1 MKKFLVLLLALM
13 MVLTSFTACGNSD
26 DAEVGGDDVQQE
38 QEQQP
43 VDGEN
48 EGEAEGEGE
57 AEQQPADE
65 EENKEEDK
73 TEEPADKEEEKKPE
87 SDKKEENKKEEDKK
101 PADKKE
107 DDKKEESKPAANYGN
122 AVELLTNVWAT
133 YGEAELFPAGY
144 IDEAGNMVDG
154 PAKIGTADG
163 ETLDAL
169 LGVPADK
176 AGSIDN
182 ASIMMHM
189 MNANTFTGGAY
200 KTSDAKGLSDS
211 IQANL
216 ANRQWMCGFPDI
228 LVTIQVEDYLISAFG
243 NAELIETFKNKVT
256 ATYGN
261 AKVLCEEPLAF

>member
-13 MVLTSFTACGNSD
+13 MVFTCFTACGTNED
-26 DAEVGGDDVQQE
+26 TEVGGDDVQQG

-43 VDGEN
+43 ADEET
-48 EGEAEGEGE
+48 EGETEGDAVTEGETE
-57 AEQQPADE
+57 EEQQPADE

-73 TEEPADKEEEKKPE
+73 KPE
-87 SDKKEENKKEEDKK
+87 SDKKEEGKKEEDKK

-107 DDKKEESKPAANYGN
+107 EDKAPAANYAD
-122 AVELLTNVWAT
+122 AVELLKNVWAT
-133 YGEAELFPAGY
+133 YGEAEMFPAGY
-144 IDEAGNMVDG
+144 MDEAGNMVDG
-154 PAKIGTADG
+154 PAAIGTADA
-163 ETLDAL
+163 EALDAL

-189 MNANTFTGGAY
+189 MNANTFTGGAF
-200 KTSDAKGLSDS
+200 KTSDAKALSDS

-256 ATYGN
+256 AVYAG
-261 AKVLCEEPLAF
+261 AKVLCEEPLTF

>member
-13 MVLTSFTACGNSD
+13 MVFTCFTACGTNED
-26 DAEVGGDDVQQE
+26 TEVGGDDVQQG

-43 VDGEN
+43 ADEET
-48 EGEAEGEGE
+48 EGETEGDAVTEGETE
-57 AEQQPADE
+57 EEQQPADE
-65 EENKEEDK
+65 EEN
-73 TEEPADKEEEKKPE
+73 KEEEKKPE
-87 SDKKEENKKEEDKK
+87 SDKKEEGKKEEGKK

-107 DDKKEESKPAANYGN
+107 EDKAPAAKYAD
-122 AVELLTNVWAT
+122 AVELLKNVWAT
-133 YGEAELFPAGY
+133 YAESEMFPAGY
-144 IDEAGNMVDG
+144 MDEAGNMVDG
-154 PAKIGTADG
+154 PAAIGTADA
-163 ETLDAL
+163 EALDAL

-189 MNANTFTGGAY
+189 MNANTFTGGAF
-200 KTSDAKGLSDS
+200 KTSDAKALSDS

-256 ATYGN
+256 AVYAG
-261 AKVLCEEPLAF
+261 AKVLCEEPLTF

>member
-13 MVLTSFTACGNSD
+13 MVFTCFTACGTNED
-26 DAEVGGDDVQQE
+26 TEVGGDDVQQG

-43 VDGEN
+43 ADDET
-48 EGEAEGEGE
+48 EGETEGDAVTEGKTE
-57 AEQQPADE
+57 EEQQPADE

-73 TEEPADKEEEKKPE
+73 KPE
-87 SDKKEENKKEEDKK
+87 SDKKEEGKKEEDKK

-107 DDKKEESKPAANYGN
+107 EDKAPAAKYSD
-122 AVELLTNVWAT
+122 AVELLKNVWAT
-133 YGEAELFPAGY
+133 YGEAEMFPAGY
-144 IDEAGNMVDG
+144 MDEAGNMVDG
-154 PAKIGTADG
+154 PAAIGTADA
-163 ETLDAL
+163 EALDAL

-189 MNANTFTGGAY
+189 MNANTFTGGAF
-200 KTSDAKGLSDS
+200 KTSDAKALSDS

-256 ATYGN
+256 AVYAG
-261 AKVLCEEPLAF
+261 AKVLCEEPLTF

>member
-13 MVLTSFTACGNSD
+13 MVFTCFTACGTNED
-26 DAEVGGDDVQQE
+26 TEVGGDDVQQG

-43 VDGEN
+43 ADEET
-48 EGEAEGEGE
+48 EGETEGDAVTEGETE
-57 AEQQPADE
+57 EEQQPADE
-65 EENKEEDK
+65 EEN
-73 TEEPADKEEEKKPE
+73 KEEEKKPE
-87 SDKKEENKKEEDKK
+87 SDKKEEGKKEEDKK

-107 DDKKEESKPAANYGN
+107 EDKAPAAKYAD
-122 AVELLTNVWAT
+122 AVELLKNVWAT
-133 YGEAELFPAGY
+133 YAESEMFPAGY
-144 IDEAGNMVDG
+144 MDEAGNMVDG
-154 PAKIGTADG
+154 PAAIGTADA
-163 ETLDAL
+163 EALDAL

-189 MNANTFTGGAY
+189 MNANTFTGGAF
-200 KTSDAKGLSDS
+200 KTSDAKALSDS

-256 ATYGN
+256 AVYAG
-261 AKVLCEEPLAF
+261 AKVLCEEPLTF

>member
-13 MVLTSFTACGNSD
+13 MVFTCFTACGTNED
-26 DAEVGGDDVQQE
+26 TEVGGDDVQQG

-43 VDGEN
+43 ADEET
-48 EGEAEGEGE
+48 EGETEGDAVTEGETE
-57 AEQQPADE
+57 EEQQPADE

-73 TEEPADKEEEKKPE
+73 KPE
-87 SDKKEENKKEEDKK
+87 SDKKEEGKKEEDKK

-107 DDKKEESKPAANYGN
+107 EDKAPAAKYSD
-122 AVELLTNVWAT
+122 AVELLKNVWAT
-133 YGEAELFPAGY
+133 YAESEMFPAGY

-154 PAKIGTADG
+154 PAAIGTADA
-163 ETLDAL
+163 EALDAL

-189 MNANTFTGGAY
+189 MNANTFTGGAF
-200 KTSDAKGLSDS
+200 KTSDAKALSDS

-256 ATYGN
+256 AVYAG
-261 AKVLCEEPLAF
+261 AKVLCEEPLTF

>member
-13 MVLTSFTACGNSD
+13 MVFTCFTACGTNED
-26 DAEVGGDDVQQE
+26 TEVGGDDVQQG

-43 VDGEN
+43 ADEET
-48 EGEAEGEGE
+48 EGETEGDAVTEGETE
-57 AEQQPADE
+57 EEQQPADE

-73 TEEPADKEEEKKPE
+73 KPE
-87 SDKKEENKKEEDKK
+87 SDKKEEGKKEEDKK

-107 DDKKEESKPAANYGN
+107 EDKAPAANYAD
-122 AVELLTNVWAT
+122 AVELLKNVWAT
-133 YGEAELFPAGY
+133 YAESEMFPAGY

-154 PAKIGTADG
+154 PAAIGTADA
-163 ETLDAL
+163 EALDAL

-189 MNANTFTGGAY
+189 MNANTFTGGAF
-200 KTSDAKGLSDS
+200 KTSDAKALSDS

-256 ATYGN
+256 AVYAG
-261 AKVLCEEPLAF
+261 AKVLCEEPLTF

>member
-13 MVLTSFTACGNSD
+13 MVFTCFTACGTNED
-26 DAEVGGDDVQQE
+26 TEVGGDDVQQG

-43 VDGEN
+43 AD
-48 EGEAEGEGE
+48 GEAEGEDETEGE
-57 AEQQPADE
+57 TEEEQQPADE
-65 EENKEEDK
+65 KENEVENKEED
-73 TEEPADKEEEKKPE
+73 KKPE
-87 SDKKEENKKEEDKK
+87 SDKKEEGKKEEDKK

-107 DDKKEESKPAANYGN
+107 EDKAPAAKYAD
-122 AVELLTNVWAT
+122 AVELLKNVWAT
-133 YGEAELFPAGY
+133 YAESEMFPAGY
-144 IDEAGNMVDG
+144 MDEAGNMVDG
-154 PAKIGTADG
+154 PAAIGTADA
-163 ETLDAL
+163 EALDAL

-189 MNANTFTGGAY
+189 MNANTFTGGAF
-200 KTSDAKGLSDS
+200 KTSDAKALSDS

-256 ATYGN
+256 AVYAG
-261 AKVLCEEPLAF
+261 AKVLCEEPLTF

>member
-13 MVLTSFTACGNSD
+13 MVFTCFTACGTNED
-26 DAEVGGDDVQQE
+26 TEVGGDDVQQG

-43 VDGEN
+43 ADEET
-48 EGEAEGEGE
+48 EGETEGDAVTEGETE
-57 AEQQPADE
+57 EEQQPADE

-73 TEEPADKEEEKKPE
+73 KPE
-87 SDKKEENKKEEDKK
+87 SDKKEEGKKEEDKK

-107 DDKKEESKPAANYGN
+107 EDKAPAAKYAD
-122 AVELLTNVWAT
+122 AVELLKNVWAT
-133 YGEAELFPAGY
+133 YAESEMFPAGY
-144 IDEAGNMVDG
+144 MDEAGNMVDG
-154 PAKIGTADG
+154 PAAIGTADA
-163 ETLDAL
+163 EALDAL

-189 MNANTFTGGAY
+189 MNANTFTGGAF
-200 KTSDAKGLSDS
+200 KTSDAKALSDS

-256 ATYGN
+256 AVYAG
-261 AKVLCEEPLAF
+261 AKVLCEEPLTF

>member
-13 MVLTSFTACGNSD
+13 MVFTCFTACGTNED
-26 DAEVGGDDVQQE
+26 TEVGGDDVQQG

-43 VDGEN
+43 ADEET
-48 EGEAEGEGE
+48 EGETEGDAVTEGETE
-57 AEQQPADE
+57 EEQQPADE

-73 TEEPADKEEEKKPE
+73 KPE
-87 SDKKEENKKEEDKK
+87 SDKKEEGKKEEDKK

-107 DDKKEESKPAANYGN
+107 EDKAPAAKYSD
-122 AVELLTNVWAT
+122 AVELLKNVWAT
-133 YGEAELFPAGY
+133 YAESEMFPAGY
-144 IDEAGNMVDG
+144 MDEAGNMVDG
-154 PAKIGTADG
+154 PAAIGTADA
-163 ETLDAL
+163 EALDAL

-189 MNANTFTGGAY
+189 MNANTFTGGAF
-200 KTSDAKGLSDS
+200 KTSDAKALSDS

-256 ATYGN
+256 AVYAG
-261 AKVLCEEPLAF
+261 AKVLCEEPLTF